1 MHGCRKKTI
10 ALVIMAALV
19 LTTTGFQ
26 ALAEEDQF
34 AEMATA
40 EGMIGDFLFIRPVG
54 ITATVVGTAF
64 FIASLPFSLAGLN
77 TQEAFQKLVADPAE
91 FTFARKLGTVRY

>member
-1 MHGCRKKTI
+1 MHGWRKKTA

-19 LTTTGFQ
+19 LTTTGLQ
-26 ALAEEDQF
+26 AVAEDNQLGEQ
-34 AEMATA
+34 ASA
-40 EGMIGDFLFIRPVG
+40 EGMIADFVIIRPVG

-91 FTFARKLGTVRY
+91 FTFARKLGTVEH